1 MKLKSIVA
9 LFTFII
15 SVEGAFWA
23 AALNPV
29 ILSLGAVFGAIN
41 TDLLNI
47 ESIEWNL
54 PFMNKND
61 KDEKDELLPDE
72 KGEINISAE

>member
-47 ESIEWNL
+47 
-54 PFMNKND
+54 
-61 KDEKDELLPDE
+61 
-72 KGEINISAE
+72 